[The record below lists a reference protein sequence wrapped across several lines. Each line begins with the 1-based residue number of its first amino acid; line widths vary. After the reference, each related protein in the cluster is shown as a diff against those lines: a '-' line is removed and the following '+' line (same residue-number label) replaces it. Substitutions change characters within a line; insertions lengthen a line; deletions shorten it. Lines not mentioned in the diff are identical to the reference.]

1 MPAAALLALQD
12 PDADDD
18 LLLRLHVQHE
28 RYRKMHFMHGALAT
42 PMLLVLAWHVASVG
56 SACSACLRLL
66 PALPAL
72 CTCCKGCWL
81 PIHSSPCLVPP
92 GRPI

>member
-28 RYRKMHFMHGALAT
+28 RYRKMHFMHGAFFLAIF
-42 PMLLVLAWHVASVG
+42 MLLV
-56 SACSACLRLL
+56 
-66 PALPAL
+66 
-72 CTCCKGCWL
+72 
-81 PIHSSPCLVPP
+81 
-92 GRPI
+92 